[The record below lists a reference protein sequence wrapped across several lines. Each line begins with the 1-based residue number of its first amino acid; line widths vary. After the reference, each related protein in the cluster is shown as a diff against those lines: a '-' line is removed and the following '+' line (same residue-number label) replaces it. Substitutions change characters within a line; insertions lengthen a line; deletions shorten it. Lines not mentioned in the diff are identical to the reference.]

1 MLCELTSVGPGA
13 LTIYRNV
20 SGRFTLVLE
29 RHFCTFD
36 TPGPRVSFWS
46 KSLSSQSVTR

>member
-20 SGRFTLVLE
+20 SGRFSS
-29 RHFCTFD
+29 D
-36 TPGPRVSFWS
+36 I
-46 KSLSSQSVTR
+46 KSNL

>member
-20 SGRFTLVLE
+20 SGRFTSRTTTLHTSPMMR
-29 RHFCTFD
+29 RHLHL
-36 TPGPRVSFWS
+36 GAGR
-46 KSLSSQSVTR
+46 